1 MSEQTAALI
10 DVLRCELT
18 AVHQQFVHV
27 LALRDWGEDETAAR
41 IMQVDCVDFP
51 NAMQIIDHLVETAQP
66 IALAPGTF
74 TPGTNPHG
82 ILAAEWA
89 LEERFSAVL
98 DAAKGSNGRTGALV
112 ASAAA
117 PRRAYADWLAERLAG
132 ADETEPSTDPAAVQ
146 TADAFAHLIA
156 MIEQA
161 MVHAFV
167 HWHRGEAQNADAAW
181 ATSGAAMMHA
191 TAFVH
196 LFAARGTAPRP
207 GTAPVLRIAEDPNMA
222 LEFDRQLAERCANV
236 ATLAADG
243 CGESVVAE
251 LCREVARSCR
261 ALGDWRPGEA
271 HPAAATNP
279 TAFASFEAT
288 LAKFVRVA

>member
-1 MSEQTAALI
+1 MSEQTATLI

-51 NAMQIIDHLVETAQP
+51 NAMRIIDYLVETAQP
-66 IALAPGTF
+66 IALAPETF
-74 TPGTNPHG
+74 TPGTSLRG
-82 ILAAEWA
+82 ILAAERA
-89 LEERFSAVL
+89 LEERFSAIL
-98 DAAKGSNGRTGALV
+98 DAVEGTNGRAGALV
-112 ASAAA
+112 ATGVA
-117 PRRAYADWLAERLAG
+117 PRSAYANWLAERLVG
-132 ADETEPSTDPAAVQ
+132 PDETEPSTHPATAA

-167 HWHRGEAQNADAAW
+167 HWHRGAAQNADAAW

-196 LFAARGTAPRP
+196 LFAARGTTPRP
-207 GTAPVLRIAEDPNMA
+207 GTGPAPEIADDPSIA
-222 LEFDRQLAERCANV
+222 LERDRQLAEHSAK
-236 ATLAADG
+236 AAALAAERCSEG
-243 CGESVVAE
+243 AVAD
-251 LCREVARSCR
+251 LCREVVRSCR
-261 ALGDWRPGEA
+261 ALADWRPGEA
-271 HPAAATNP
+271 HPATASNPAA
-279 TAFASFEAT
+279 FSSFEAT
-288 LAKFVRVA
+288 LKKFVRTP